1 MIQQFISLQS
11 QKKQKEAN
19 RVKTLHD
26 KIHDKLNKTQVQL
39 IPPLIKPI
47 NMNSF
52 HINVQPTIKPINNNL
67 IKMPLNSTS
76 VNQVSFQYTYDP
88 GYENTEPPLFKTIF
102 FVYTYT
108 YNNNERVTGLGDFI
122 RGCYFLLQFC
132 DTYNLNYHISII
144 HPLQKY
150 LSFPTT
156 NMNTTNMN
164 TTNINTNHNMY
175 YFTETNANYDKTN
188 NVISYEYVNID
199 SSLIPYLNGIY
210 KQNHEVCVYF
220 TNHPNCSKITKEHIH
235 KIKTWFSPN
244 EHIKSFV
251 NTMMDEMK
259 LVSRQFKV
267 VHVRLLDT
275 VFENDELDFSIE
287 NMHVLTNT
295 ISNLLINHQQ
305 HVLLISN
312 SNAMK
317 KLLVSMFP
325 TLKTIIGINGHVCN
339 EKQMSDDVLIH
350 ILSDFYIMSHSSLIY
365 SFSMYEHGSGFS
377 KWCALTYDIPYISYY
392 IGK

>member
-1 MIQQFISLQS
+1 
-11 QKKQKEAN
+11 
-19 RVKTLHD
+19 
-26 KIHDKLNKTQVQL
+26 
-39 IPPLIKPI
+39 
-47 NMNSF
+47 
-52 HINVQPTIKPINNNL
+52 
-67 IKMPLNSTS
+67 
-76 VNQVSFQYTYDP
+76 
-88 GYENTEPPLFKTIF
+88 
-102 FVYTYT
+102 
-108 YNNNERVTGLGDFI
+108 
-122 RGCYFLLQFC
+122 
-132 DTYNLNYHISII
+132 
-144 HPLQKY
+144 
-150 LSFPTT
+150 
-156 NMNTTNMN
+156 
-164 TTNINTNHNMY
+164 
-175 YFTETNANYDKTN
+175 
-188 NVISYEYVNID
+188 
-199 SSLIPYLNGIY
+199 
-210 KQNHEVCVYF
+210 
-220 TNHPNCSKITKEHIH
+220 
-235 KIKTWFSPN
+235 
-244 EHIKSFV
+244 
-251 NTMMDEMK
+251 MMDEMK

-317 KLLVSMFP
+317 KLLVSIFP
-325 TLKTIIGINGHVCN
+325 TLKTFIGINGHVCN